1 MDRHATTDELLALR
15 DGEGTEWTKAHAQ
28 ACADCSAELFRLE
41 QMRAR
46 LRALQSITP
55 PRDRWPLIAAQAKRE
70 RRSRWMRAA
79 SGIAAAVALT
89 GVTFLA
95 MQPRHAAEQE
105 AAQQATLDRA
115 MARSQALEQTL
126 KSLNPS
132 QQALNGDAARVVA
145 QLQDELSRIDAQLA
159 QPQVW
164 KGNGQAADL
173 WQDRAGVL
181 GALVDVH
188 LTRAAA
194 AGL

>member
-1 MDRHATTDELLALR
+1 MDRHATMDELLALR
-15 DGEGTEWTKAHAQ
+15 DGEGSEWTKAHIP
-28 ACADCSAELFRLE
+28 ACETCSAELFRLE

-46 LRALQSITP
+46 LKSLPAFSP

-79 SGIAAAVALT
+79 SGIAAALALT
-89 GVTFLA
+89 GMTFLA
-95 MQPRHAAEQE
+95 LQPRHAAE
-105 AAQQATLDRA
+105 AAAARQAELNDA
-115 MARSQALEQTL
+115 MARSQAMEQTL
-126 KSLNPS
+126 KSLSPE
-132 QQALNGDAARVVA
+132 QEALNGDAARVVA
-145 QLQDELSRIDAQLA
+145 QLQDQLSRIDQQLA

-164 KGNGQAADL
+164 KGSGGAADL
-173 WQDRAGVL
+173 WQERAGVL